1 MKQDDPSPGDD
12 PKPVAAPA
20 PRRAGPLQVAKTLV
34 FGLFAIGMKG
44 TWEKDGVR
52 VTPGQIVVG
61 ALIGGVLL
69 VVAII
74 SLVRLVLR
82 MATA

>member
-1 MKQDDPSPGDD
+1 MDAERGPEGGSPEVEQRT
-12 PKPVAAPA
+12 K
-20 PRRAGPLQVAKTLV
+20 RAGVAQVAKTLV

>member
-1 MKQDDPSPGDD
+1 MDAERGPEGGSPEATQ
-12 PKPVAAPA
+12 KAK
-20 PRRAGPLQVAKTLV
+20 RAGVAQVAKTLV

>member
-1 MKQDDPSPGDD
+1 
-12 PKPVAAPA
+12 
-20 PRRAGPLQVAKTLV
+20 VAKTLV